1 MLPSDR
7 PRQDT
12 AVAMGGDAVPPARQ
26 YDANLSEMLGET
38 SRLLD
43 GPWHFGYSSEFTA
56 YAEYAQSHPESYSE

>member
-1 MLPSDR
+1 
-7 PRQDT
+7 
-12 AVAMGGDAVPPARQ
+12 MGGDAVPPARQ